1 VDVER
6 ENKSQLGEDACTAI
20 ASAHEDACTE
30 IAAHSKC
37 GSNQA
42 SLRVESSERISA
54 TAKEKGL
61 DSQLTK
67 NTCKIVGCGSGQTL
81 KDEDGEEEE
90 EEEEESEGV
99 REERISR
106 VRAQENTADRFTLVL
121 LEEQAN
127 SNPLEC

>member
-1 VDVER
+1 MDVER

-81 KDEDGEEEE
+81 KDEDGDE